1 MKNMMKIKYVS
12 LFVACLLLSAC
23 GGSNSS
29 SPARVVID
37 DDPTD
42 FNSFVVDLIQNQ
54 TSDTAEPVDI
64 NNLVFEFEAGDNPG
78 DTEDETAFD
87 AIL

>member
-12 LFVACLLLSAC
+12 LFVASLLLSAC
-23 GGSNSS
+23 GGSNSTAS
-29 SPARVVID
+29 VD
-37 DDPTD
+37 DGKTD
-42 FNSFVVDLIQNQ
+42 FNNFVVDLIQNQ

-64 NNLVFEFEAGDNPG
+64 NNLVFEFEAGTNPG